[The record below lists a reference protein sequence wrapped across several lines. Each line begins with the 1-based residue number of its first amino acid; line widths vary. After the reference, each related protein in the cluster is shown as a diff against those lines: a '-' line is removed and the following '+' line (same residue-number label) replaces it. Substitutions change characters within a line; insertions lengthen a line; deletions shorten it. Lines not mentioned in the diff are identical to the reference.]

1 MVCAWIFFDKLQK
14 TVIFKSRI
22 INNILDAKGFVFDS
36 ATAVQ
41 TIAKDPTWEDMVIF
55 KYIFERSNT
64 YMHVAYI
71 DDNFVYLFYKFR

>member
-1 MVCAWIFFDKLQK
+1 MIFFNDFCKYIYL
-14 TVIFKSRI
+14 FI
-22 INNILDAKGFVFDS
+22 IILDAKGFVFDS